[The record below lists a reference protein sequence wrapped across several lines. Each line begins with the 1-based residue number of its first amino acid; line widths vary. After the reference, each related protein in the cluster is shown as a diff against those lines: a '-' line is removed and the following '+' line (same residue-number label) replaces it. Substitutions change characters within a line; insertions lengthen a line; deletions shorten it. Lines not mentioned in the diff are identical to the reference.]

1 MEKKVI
7 GIIGGA
13 FDPIH
18 RGHLEICHS
27 LINDY
32 DANEVWFV
40 ISYAK
45 EKQPPIKTPVK
56 IRSKMIKEAIEL
68 EKFKVPVIVNYFE
81 TKQKQFV
88 PTIQTLKHFK
98 QKYPAVR
105 FLFAVGSDHI
115 GSIHQ
120 WQQFK
125 QVNKYAKVICFIREG
140 HTIKGK
146 MKNILQIKGEFS
158 MRKFPHVSSSEI
170 RRGEKLDYLAP
181 CTLKLIYQ
189 HNLYIHE
196 WIANMLSLNKQKHS
210 LSVAKKMKKYAMMHH
225 IDKQKA
231 YLTGLFHDVCREW
244 TAEKLIK
251 YIYHFD
257 RKFDVVQI
265 EALHQIAGFYYLRYE
280 WGVQDKE
287 ILEAISVHV
296 TAAKKMSPLAKLL
309 FVIDK
314 YDSRKFRN
322 SLTSIEKV
330 NLKHYLEN
338 DLDEAFLLICKKL
351 LAWLETK
358 KDANQALLKD
368 QKIIYKHHLRKK
380 ER

>member
-1 MEKKVI
+1 MKKKVI

-81 TKQKQFV
+81 TKQKKFV

-98 QKYPAVR
+98 QKYPAVS

-115 GSIHQ
+115 SSIHQ

-125 QVNKYAKVICFIREG
+125 HVNKYAKVICFIREG

-196 WIANMLSLNKQKHS
+196 WMANMLSLRKYQHS
-210 LSVAKKMKKYAMMHH
+210 LRVAKKMKKYAIIHH
-225 IDKQKA
+225 LDRQKA
-231 YLTGLFHDVCREW
+231 YLAGLFHDVCREW
-244 TAEKLIK
+244 TTEQLIK
-251 YIYHFD
+251 YIYRFN
-257 RKFDVVQI
+257 RKFDVGQI
-265 EALHQIAGFYYLRYE
+265 EALHQLAAFYYLHYE
-280 WGVQDKE
+280 WGMHDKE

-296 TAAKKMSPLAKLL
+296 TAAKKMASLAKLL
-309 FVIDK
+309 FVFDK

-322 SLTSIEKV
+322 SLTSIEKA
-330 NLKHYLEN
+330 NFKHYLLN
-338 DLDEAFLLICKKL
+338 DLDKAFLLVCTKL

-358 KDANQALLKD
+358 KDTNQALLRD
-368 QKIIYKHHLRKK
+368 QKIIYKHHLKKK
-380 ER
+380 EK